1 MPEPPRMIPLYVA
14 RVADLRIDR
23 LVSVR
28 CPGCGHVAELAVA
41 RLRQTLRR
49 DAFVR
54 HLGAQFR
61 CTSCGRKG
69 AEIDA
74 RRALGYYG

>member
-1 MPEPPRMIPLYVA
+1 MPEPPRMIPLDVA
-14 RVADLRIDR
+14 RVADLRIGR
-23 LVSVR
+23 LVAVR
-28 CPGCGHVAELAVA
+28 CRSCGHVADLAVA
-41 RLRQTLRR
+41 RLRQMLRR
-49 DAFVR
+49 DVFVR
-54 HLGAQFR
+54 HLGGQFR